1 MLYFLG
7 IDVGSVSTKL
17 VALDGSRTLLA
28 HVVMPT
34 RGEPLIAVTASLA
47 ELKAKLPVKA
57 SSANVA
63 VTGSAR
69 RLVADHI
76 GADLVKNEI
85 SSQAAGGIHYFPD
98 ARCIIEIGGQDSKII
113 LLGGGMMTDFGMNT
127 VCAAGTGSFL
137 DHQAQRLGLSQ
148 AEFGSLALTS
158 RNPVKIAGGCTVF
171 AESDMIHRQQSGA
184 KLEDII
190 YGLCRTLA
198 QNYLTVA
205 AAGKEIATPVVFQG
219 GLARNPGM
227 VRALEEI
234 LGFDLSIPA
243 HPELTGA
250 LGVALLA
257 IQESHNP
264 AGPAAPSEFQ
274 GVK

>member
-1 MLYFLG
+1 MSYFLG

-17 VALDGSRTLLA
+17 AALDASRSLLA
-28 HVVMPT
+28 QAVIAT
-34 RGEPLIAVTASLA
+34 RGDPLAAVSAGLA
-47 ELKAKLPVKA
+47 ELKAQLPA
-57 SSANVA
+57 NEPSSVA

-69 RLVADHI
+69 RLVAGHI
-76 GADLVKNEI
+76 GAGLVKNEI
-85 SSQAAGGIHYFPD
+85 SAQAAGGMHYFPG

-113 LLGGGMMTDFGMNT
+113 LLGGGLMTDFGMNT

-137 DHQAQRLGLSQ
+137 DHQAQRLGLSP
-148 AEFGSLALTS
+148 AEFGSLATAS

-198 QNYLTVA
+198 QNYLTST
-205 AAGKEIATPVVFQG
+205 AAGKEIDPPVIFQG

-234 LGFDLSIPA
+234 LGFGLLIPA
-243 HPELTGA
+243 LPELTGA
-250 LGVALLA
+250 VGAALLA
-257 IQESHNP
+257 IEENSNS
-264 AGPAAPSEFQ
+264 AGPAAPPEFQ